1 MRALIL
7 ITALALVGCSSQP
20 IDQEFG
26 HRHGYDAMRSMI
38 QSTGTIHHGVD

>member
-7 ITALALVGCSSQP
+7 ITALALAGCSSQP
-20 IDQEFG
+20 IDREFG

-38 QSTGTIHHGVD
+38 QSTGAIHHGVD